1 MSLTPEFD
9 EILAKAEQIRFPPLP
24 AFHHL
29 KILWMTS
36 PRNVKLKEIE
46 LANDFIVYVS
56 LLALTFLCRI
66 VTYSQADSA
75 RLEKNDNRYFNGNGP
90 DILAEAMSESLEG
103 YIHPC
108 CMWTILI
115 DILLIILQ
123 LKENCMGFSMIGIE
137 N

>member
-1 MSLTPEFD
+1 
-9 EILAKAEQIRFPPLP
+9 
-24 AFHHL
+24 
-29 KILWMTS
+29 MTS

-103 YIHPC
+103 YIHPS
-108 CMWTILI
+108 CM
-115 DILLIILQ
+115 
-123 LKENCMGFSMIGIE
+123 
-137 N
+137 